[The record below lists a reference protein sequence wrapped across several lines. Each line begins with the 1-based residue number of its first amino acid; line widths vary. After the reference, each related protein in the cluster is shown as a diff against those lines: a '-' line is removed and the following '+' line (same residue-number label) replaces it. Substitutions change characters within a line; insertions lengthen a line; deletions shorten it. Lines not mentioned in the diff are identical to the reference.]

1 MATREAYILGEGPVW
16 DSRRGRLLWVDIVGR
31 AVLAGVFDGD
41 RLIVEDRIA
50 WETMVGAVTVA
61 ADGSLLVAAETGLV
75 LLHPD
80 GTRRTG
86 PTIIP
91 APEPPRSPAPE
102 PPRSPAPEPPRSPA
116 PEPPRSPAPEPP
128 RSPAPEP
135 PRVVAKR
142 RLNDGKTDPEGRF
155 LVGTLAFAG
164 DSQREVLVR
173 LENDGAITTIDDDLT
188 LSNGLAWSTDGS
200 RLFSVDTLRRTVSV
214 RDYATLGPRGTF
226 ITLDEGYPDGIA
238 MDADDHLWMAVWGAG
253 EVRRYDPAGTCVERI
268 AVPAPHTSSVAFADD
283 DLRRLVITTATD
295 DLTDEQRQQ
304 FPDSGRIFTVRVDVP
319 GHLVPAWHQPQEF
332 RPCT

>member
-1 MATREAYILGEGPVW
+1 MSGRVAVVATRDAYILGEGPVW

-31 AVLAGVFDGD
+31 AVLTGVFDGD
-41 RLIVEDRIA
+41 RLIVEDRID

-75 LLHPD
+75 LLRPD

-91 APEPPRSPAPE
+91 ATEPSRSPATE
-102 PPRSPAPEPPRSPA
+102 PSRSPATEPS
-116 PEPPRSPAPEPP
+116 
-128 RSPAPEP
+128 
-135 PRVVAKR
+135 RVVPER

-173 LENDGAITTIDDDLT
+173 VENDGAITTIDDDLT
-188 LSNGLAWSTDGS
+188 LSNGLAWSTDGR

-226 ITLDEGYPDGIA
+226 ITLGEGYPDGIA
-238 MDADDHLWMAVWGAG
+238 MDAADHLWMAVWGAG

-295 DLTDEQRQQ
+295 DLSDEQRRQ

-319 GHLVPAWHQPQEF
+319 GHPVPAWHQPQEF